1 VTTCARLEG
10 ERDNLRAALADD
22 TSAQS
27 ALPHE
32 THERGASGPRLAGAL
47 WRFWRA
53 RGYLGEGRAWLDAAL
68 ARTAA
73 WGDATTAAPVAPLH
87 AKVLRGA
94 SVLARDQGDYQRATA
109 LGEDALALSRRMEDA
124 AGIAEALN
132 GLGVVAYLAGDPA
145 RAMALHTESL
155 AVYRARGQTSRGAV
169 VLNNL
174 GLVAQRA
181 GDPAG
186 AQALHV
192 ESLALKRAL
201 GDTRGIA
208 ISLHNLGVVALVQGD
223 IERAAPLFA
232 ESLTLKHGL
241 GNMQGIAASLDGL
254 AEVAGAGGQARR
266 AARLLGA
273 PAALRV
279 AIKARPKQ
287 GPSAHYGRTVAGARA
302 ALGEETF
309 VAAWAEGEAW
319 PLEQA
324 ITDALALAPAVFVA
338 PSAARA
344 AVLSYGVCPE

>member
-1 VTTCARLEG
+1 
-10 ERDNLRAALADD
+10 
-22 TSAQS
+22 
-27 ALPHE
+27 
-32 THERGASGPRLAGAL
+32 
-47 WRFWRA
+47 
-53 RGYLGEGRAWLDAAL
+53 
-68 ARTAA
+68 
-73 WGDATTAAPVAPLH
+73 
-87 AKVLRGA
+87 
-94 SVLARDQGDYQRATA
+94 
-109 LGEDALALSRRMEDA
+109 
-124 AGIAEALN
+124 
-132 GLGVVAYLAGDPA
+132 
-145 RAMALHTESL
+145 
-155 AVYRARGQTSRGAV
+155 
-169 VLNNL
+169 
-174 GLVAQRA
+174 
-181 GDPAG
+181 
-186 AQALHV
+186 
-192 ESLALKRAL
+192 
-201 GDTRGIA
+201 
-208 ISLHNLGVVALVQGD
+208 VVALVQGD